1 MKRGRRPLSDE
12 DRQLWDHVRRTAEP
26 LRTAPPE
33 PVPPAPPQPA
43 PPATSPPSGP
53 PPPAV
58 ASAKREKPKP
68 PPGALVPL
76 GGLDRKTLTRLGRGS
91 IAIDARID
99 LHGMTQ
105 DAANHRL
112 LRFLE
117 AARGEGARIVLVI
130 TGKGA
135 PDGPEF
141 GSAGRGVLRRAVP
154 AWLASPAFRLHVS
167 GYESAGRRHGGEGA
181 LYVRLRRKGTHEVG

>member
-1 MKRGRRPLSDE
+1 LRP
-12 DRQLWDHVRRTAEP
+12 
-26 LRTAPPE
+26 APPE
-33 PVPPAPPQPA
+33 PAPPALPGAPPQVATPPSGLPPAP
-43 PPATSPPSGP
+43 
-53 PPPAV
+53 V
-58 ASAKREKPKP
+58 AKREKPKP
-68 PPGALVPL
+68 PPGVLVPL

-91 IAIDARID
+91 TAIDARID

-105 DAANHRL
+105 DAAHHRL

-141 GSAGRGVLRRAVP
+141 GGAGRGILRRAVP
-154 AWLASPAFRLHVS
+154 AWLASAPFRLHVS

-181 LYVRLRRKGTHEVG
+181 LYVRLRRRGTHEAG